1 MTGIIRP
8 VILSHYLTGEI
19 ANPSAALRT
28 MKESIRDFLALR
40 TIAVAGVSRK
50 GDVPANAIY
59 RKLRSSGYRV
69 FALNPNAT
77 EVEGDRCYP
86 DLASLP
92 EKAEGLFIAT
102 HPDQSA
108 GLIQQ
113 CLDTGVR
120 HVWFHR
126 SIGQGSFSEEA
137 AVMARDNG
145 IKIIAGGCPMMY
157 CQPVDIFHRC
167 LRWAAG
173 YPKI

>member
-1 MTGIIRP
+1 
-8 VILSHYLTGEI
+8 
-19 ANPSAALRT
+19 
-28 MKESIRDFLALR
+28 MKESISDFLALR

-59 RKLRSSGYRV
+59 KKLRSSGYRV
-69 FALNPNAT
+69 FALNPNAD
-77 EVEGDRCYP
+77 EVEGDACYP

-92 EKAEGLFIAT
+92 VKAGGLFIAT
-102 HPDQSA
+102 HPDQAA

-113 CLDTGVR
+113 CLDAGVH

-137 AVMARDNG
+137 AVKARDGG
-145 IKIIAGGCPMMY
+145 IRVIDGGCPMMY

-167 LRWAAG
+167 LRWATG